1 LREILEG
8 GGHEVIAT
16 FDADIEEGQDVMK
29 ESKGAPALDA
39 GLLAAAQAFEHYEI
53 ARYGTLKSRAAELGL
68 NQAMKLLETT
78 LAGGKE
84 DGRDPHATCGKLT
97 CEKPSQPAT
106 LRLLDRRAPP
116 YERGASFCHAKIS
129 P

>member
-29 ESKGAPALDA
+29 EFKGAPALDA

-68 NQAMKLLETT
+68 NQAMKLLGNN
-78 LAGGKE
+78 A
-84 DGRDPHATCGKLT
+84 
-97 CEKPSQPAT
+97 
-106 LRLLDRRAPP
+106 RRAIEEVSTRRQSQLLEP
-116 YERGASFCHAKIS
+116 
-129 P
+129 